1 MDAPG
6 FPPRISPWMP
16 PDFPP
21 TFFEIRECYGCPR
34 DFLDK
39 SPPERAR
46 PKHGRLDHMDSHD
59 HLPAGRVCTIVGAG
73 PGVSLGV
80 ARAFAAEGFTICLIA
95 RSLDK
100 LNSVAAKLRD
110 EGVQA
115 LPFAADAGDERSLRA
130 AFEQIRSAA
139 GETEVLVYNAYAFH
153 PGMPSTLAVDDL
165 MADFAVSVAGA
176 LAAVKA
182 VLPAMKAA
190 GSGTIL
196 FTGGGL
202 ALQPSAPAASL
213 SIGKAGLRSLAFS
226 LFEELRPSGIHAAT
240 VTICGPVQEGTH
252 FSPDLIAR
260 EFLALHQQKQP
271 GWQPE
276 ILYR

>member
-6 FPPRISPWMP
+6 FPKSGNAMDAPGFPAPW
-16 PDFPP
+16 
-21 TFFEIRECYGCPR
+21 T
-34 DFLDK
+34 K
-39 SPPERAR
+39 TPPERAR

-100 LNSVAAKLRD
+100 LSSVAAKLRD

-115 LPFAADAGDERSLRA
+115 LPFAADAGDEHSMRA

-153 PGMPSTLAVDDL
+153 PGVPSALAVGDL

-213 SIGKAGLRSLAFS
+213 AIGKAGLRSLAFS